1 MTFKCTRKEYN
12 KLGSPIA
19 TQNLTQMKYITTQKY
34 IKFKLKLEK

>member
-1 MTFKCTRKEYN
+1 MYKKEYN
-12 KLGSPIA
+12 KLGSLNA